1 MPKLFTLTNRLA
13 LCASFVDSG
22 AKFIDIGTDHG
33 YLPIW
38 LLKTEKI
45 NEAIAADIGKGPL
58 NSAKENAEKYC
69 TNLTCILSDGFK
81 NIEGNAFDTAAI
93 AGMGGELISKI
104 ISEAPFVIDEN
115 KTFILQ
121 PMTASYELR
130 SYLYNNG
137 FSIIKEEA
145 IKDMGKVYSVIK
157 AKKLNIKE
165 EVSEILLYMG
175 KIEPNSKDSREYAL
189 KVIKGIEN
197 KIIGLKYAGDK
208 LNTEKSENI
217 IKEIKGIYLND

>member
-1 MPKLFTLTNRLA
+1 MPKLFTLTERLA
-13 LCASFVDSG
+13 LCASFVDNG

-38 LLKTEKI
+38 LLKSGII

-58 NSAKENAEKYC
+58 SSAKENAEKYDC
-69 TNLTCILSDGFK
+69 KLTCILSDGFK
-81 NIEGNAFDTAAI
+81 NIDGGSFDTAAI

-104 ISEAPFVIDEN
+104 ISEAPFIIDEN

-130 SYLYNNG
+130 AYLYSHG
-137 FSIIKEEA
+137 FNIIKEEA

-157 AKKLNIKE
+157 AKKINIKE
-165 EVSEILLYMG
+165 EISEILLYMG
-175 KIEPNSKDSREYAL
+175 KILPNSKDSRDYAL

-197 KIIGLKYAGDK
+197 KMIGMRHSGD
-208 LNTEKSENI
+208 NENIEKSEKI